1 LDFQERAAFNES
13 IHDKPL
19 GAVRFGGL
27 LDAQQTAFVIP
38 ATYDIKA

>member
-19 GAVRFGGL
+19 GPSASGF